1 MRLQVGTLVL
11 SAVIAFSLWLMAHGT
26 SSIERSVDIPVVFDR
41 VADDLVITGRSAD
54 AVNIRVRGSRA
65 ALRNVSMADLEY
77 RIDVSGAKPGES
89 IYEVD
94 VSRIEL
100 PRGADIVSRSP
111 SSIEVEMEAR
121 GRKAL
126 RIRPDLEGE
135 PAEGFAIAEVQVEP
149 QRVWV
154 TGARSDVLRLR
165 EVVTETIDVAGISEP
180 IEREVR
186 LTMGSDNVWREESGR
201 VVVRVRVEA
210 LPSED
215 RPGGQGAG
223 RGDAA

>member
-1 MRLQVGTLVL
+1 MRIQLGTLLL
-11 SAVIAFSLWLMAHGT
+11 SVIIAFALWLMAHGT
-26 SSIERSVDIPVVFDR
+26 SSIEQSADIPVIFDR
-41 VADDLVITGRSAD
+41 VPDDLVITGQSAD
-54 AVNIRVRGSRA
+54 AVNVRVRGSRA
-65 ALRNVSMADLEY
+65 ALRNVRTSDLEY
-77 RIDVSGAKPGES
+77 RIDVSGAKPGQS

-111 SSIEVEMEAR
+111 SSIEVEMEER

-135 PAEGFAIAEVQVEP
+135 PAEGFVVKEVQVEP

-154 TGARSDVLRLR
+154 TGARSDVLRLK

-186 LTMGSDNVWREESGR
+186 LSLGSDHVWREGSGR
-201 VVVRVRVEA
+201 VVVRVQVEPLA
-210 LPSED
+210 
-215 RPGGQGAG
+215 GGDVDAGGAAGG
-223 RGDAA
+223 RT